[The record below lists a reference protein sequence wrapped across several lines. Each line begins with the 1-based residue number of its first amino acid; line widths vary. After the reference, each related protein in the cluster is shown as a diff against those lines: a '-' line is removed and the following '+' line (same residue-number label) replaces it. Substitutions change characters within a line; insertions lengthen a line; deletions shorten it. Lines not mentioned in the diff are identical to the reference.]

1 MLKRQRKR
9 SNPAADRSARR
20 AGNSVND
27 REKRRHGGL
36 IRGTASLVQT
46 RQKPRLAFAGLAW
59 HPLPM
64 GLKIAIVGAGIGGLS
79 AAALA
84 ALQSHEV
91 TLFERFD
98 HPRPLGSGLVIQ
110 PVGLAVLDAI
120 GVGENAR
127 ALGSPILRMAGH
139 EATAGRTVLHVDYRK
154 TDPGLALHRAS
165 LFQVLW
171 DKVQALGIPVVTS
184 AAVQSAPAD
193 GDRRRLQL
201 ADGRNLGPFDLV
213 IDASGTGSALSP
225 LKARALPFGAIWGTV
240 PWPAATS
247 LERSELRQRYLRA
260 DHMIGILPIGRAPSD
275 PSPIAAI
282 FWSLPVGQLPLWQDR
297 PLAEWKGKAVGLW
310 PEIEPFLASITN
322 HAQMVPARYTH
333 GTLRRPFAPA
343 LAFIGDAA
351 HRASPQL
358 GQGANMAMLDA
369 FALITSLCQP
379 LSDALPAYAAMRRW
393 HVRAYQAMSAIFT
406 PMYQSD
412 SRALPVLRDYLL
424 APSARLP
431 GIRGLLTSLVSGDM
445 IPPLAGKAFP

>member
-20 AGNSVND
+20 AGNSMDD

-46 RQKPRLAFAGLAW
+46 RQMPRLAFAGLTC
-59 HPLPM
+59 HPLRM

-91 TLFERFD
+91 TLFERFEQ
-98 HPRPLGSGLVIQ
+98 PRPLGSGLVIQ

-120 GVGENAR
+120 GVGEKAR
-127 ALGSPILRMAGH
+127 ALGSPILRIAGH
-139 EATAGRTVLHVDYRK
+139 EVSSGRIVLDVDYRK

-171 DKVQALGIPVVTS
+171 DKVQTLGIPVVTAATVES
-184 AAVQSAPAD
+184 ASMD
-193 GDRRRLQL
+193 GDKRRLHL
-201 ADGRNLGPFDLV
+201 ADGRGFGPFDLV
-213 IDASGTGSALSP
+213 IDASGTNSPLSP
-225 LKARALPFGAIWGTV
+225 LKARALKFGAIWGTV
-240 PWPAATS
+240 PWPNSTS
-247 LERSELRQRYLRA
+247 LPRNELRQRYLRA
-260 DHMIGILPIGRAPSD
+260 DHMIGILPIGRTPTDST
-275 PSPIAAI
+275 PITAV
-282 FWSLPVGQLPLWQDR
+282 FWSLPVGNVPIWQASPLT
-297 PLAEWKGKAVGLW
+297 AWKDEAIRLW
-310 PEIEPFLASITN
+310 SDIEPFLSGITQ
-322 HAQMVPARYTH
+322 HDQMVPARYTH

-343 LAFIGDAA
+343 LAFIGDSA

-369 FALITSLCQP
+369 LALVTALRLP
-379 LSDALPAYAAMRRW
+379 RAEALPAYGAMRRW
-393 HVRAYQAMSAIFT
+393 HVRTYQGLSAIFT

-412 SRALPVLRDYLL
+412 SRILPPVRDYLL

-431 GIRGLLTSLVSGDM
+431 LVRNLLTSLVSGDM
-445 IPPLAGKAFP
+445 IPPLAGQPFP